1 MDIFLTK
8 STMPIIGWIA
18 DILGYVISGIYWCLE
33 QIGIPNIGIAIILFT
48 FVMYL
53 LMTPLQIKQQKFS
66 KLNSIMMPEIQK
78 VQQKYKG
85 KKDQKS
91 MEKMQEE
98 TQAIYQ
104 KYGVSPTGS
113 CGQMLITLPVMF
125 ALYQVIYHIPG
136 YISSVREVFTGLVT
150 KITSIPNFT
159 EILQTFID
167 ENKITTTKLAV
178 ENGIASTNSIIDML
192 YNLTT
197 NQWEAIAHVGDFSGF
212 TNIINTTK
220 ESITNVNMFLGLN
233 ISDTPFILIKDGF
246 SSGQWLLVIG
256 AILIPVLAWLTQWL
270 NYKLM
275 PQPATAANGD
285 APSAMDASMKSMNT
299 VMPIM
304 SAFFCVTFP
313 VGIGIYWIAGA
324 VFRSIQQLIINRH
337 MTKIDM
343 DDLIKKNQEKAQ
355 KKREKKGLPPQKITQ
370 QATQNVRRI
379 NEPVSAAYAEER
391 EEAVRKATE
400 YYNSGNVKPNSIA
413 SKANM
418 VKQFDEKNR
427 KK

>member
-1 MDIFLTK
+1 MIRFHKVQGGKIGLDIFLTK

-178 ENGIASTNSIIDML
+178 ENGVASTNSIIDML

-270 NYKLM
+270 NY
-275 PQPATAANGD
+275 
-285 APSAMDASMKSMNT
+285 S
-299 VMPIM
+299 
-304 SAFFCVTFP
+304 
-313 VGIGIYWIAGA
+313 
-324 VFRSIQQLIINRH
+324 
-337 MTKIDM
+337 
-343 DDLIKKNQEKAQ
+343 
-355 KKREKKGLPPQKITQ
+355 
-370 QATQNVRRI
+370 
-379 NEPVSAAYAEER
+379 
-391 EEAVRKATE
+391 
-400 YYNSGNVKPNSIA
+400 
-413 SKANM
+413 
-418 VKQFDEKNR
+418 
-427 KK
+427 

>member
-1 MDIFLTK
+1 
-8 STMPIIGWIA
+8 
-18 DILGYVISGIYWCLE
+18 
-33 QIGIPNIGIAIILFT
+33 
-48 FVMYL
+48 
-53 LMTPLQIKQQKFS
+53 
-66 KLNSIMMPEIQK
+66 
-78 VQQKYKG
+78 
-85 KKDQKS
+85 
-91 MEKMQEE
+91 MQEE

-178 ENGIASTNSIIDML
+178 ENGVASTNSIIDML

-355 KKREKKGLPPQKITQ
+355 KKREKKGLPPQKDYTAGNTERTQ
-370 QATQNVRRI
+370 DQ
-379 NEPVSAAYAEER
+379 
-391 EEAVRKATE
+391 
-400 YYNSGNVKPNSIA
+400 
-413 SKANM
+413 
-418 VKQFDEKNR
+418 
-427 KK
+427 